1 MMNGV
6 VLGYTIRTSWKQI
19 LYWGIGL
26 GILGFY
32 IVFIA
37 SDEGIVQGY
46 ANLFESMPPAMLE
59 AFGASDLEMFRTTEG
74 WIVSVF
80 VSEAAI
86 FLSAFGVLAGLNITA
101 NDERSGVMDVIL
113 SLPISRRAY
122 LLERWLGYALI
133 GLGIMLLCAA
143 ITLFSVAML
152 TADTEADK
160 ILVSIMNIY
169 PGTLLV
175 MTVTCLLAT
184 ILRRRSVAIGL
195 AAAFVVGSYV
205 FSIVGGSASGF
216 VADLMEQISYF
227 SYTHGEEIV
236 LGTYDPVSAATLIV
250 VALIGFALSI
260 RMFESRDVGL

>member
-6 VLGYTIRTSWKQI
+6 VLGNTVRTAWKQI

-26 GILGFY
+26 GVLGFY

-37 SDEGIVQGY
+37 SDAGIVEGY
-46 ANLFESMPPAMLE
+46 ANLFESMPPALLE
-59 AFGASDLEMFRTTEG
+59 AFGASNLEMFRTTEG
-74 WIVSVF
+74 WIVSIF

-86 FLSAFGVLAGLNITA
+86 FLSAFGVLAGLNISA
-101 NDERSGVMDVIL
+101 NDERAGVMDVIL

-122 LLERWLGYALI
+122 LVERWLGYALI
-133 GLGIMLLCAA
+133 GLGIMLLSAA
-143 ITLFSVAML
+143 ITLIAVAML
-152 TADTEADK
+152 AADTPADK
-160 ILVSIMNIY
+160 ILVAILNIY

-184 ILRRRSVAIGL
+184 ILRRRAVAIGL

-205 FSIVGGSASGF
+205 FGIIGGAASGF
-216 VADLMEQISYF
+216 IADLFEQISYF
-227 SYTHGEEIV
+227 SYSQGEEIV
-236 LGTYDPVSAATLIV
+236 QGAYDPASTLALIV